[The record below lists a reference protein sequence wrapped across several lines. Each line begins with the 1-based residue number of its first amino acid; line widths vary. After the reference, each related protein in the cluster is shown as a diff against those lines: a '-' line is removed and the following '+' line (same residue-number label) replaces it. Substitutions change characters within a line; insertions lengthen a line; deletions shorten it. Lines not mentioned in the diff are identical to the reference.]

1 MELSDPDGNSD
12 LPLRLAVEE
21 ADNEAQRLAQHQVG
35 KKKTWNKCRSRP
47 GAPCREHDDDE
58 HVVKE
63 CSRCSY
69 HTKNGH
75 FNCCGEGGAWE
86 GLCEEGG
93 EHTWND
99 GFQACRAHRDG
110 GLQTVKERQD
120 RADADDGGSS
130 SEHAEQQQG
139 QQPSSLPETQREE
152 LQQRQKQQQQS
163 EETLEQQWPDVREL
177 GGPWIKRP
185 E

>member
-1 MELSDPDGNSD
+1 MQKTKTNPRGKSNQGRKRTVLNIARKIG
-12 LPLRLAVEE
+12 R
-21 ADNEAQRLAQHQVG
+21 QRIKG
-35 KKKTWNKCRSRP
+35 IKRR
-47 GAPCREHDDDE
+47 
-58 HVVKE
+58 
-63 CSRCSY
+63 
-69 HTKNGH
+69 
-75 FNCCGEGGAWE
+75 AWE

-152 LQQRQKQQQQS
+152 LQQRQEQQQQS